1 METPTLSNSRP
12 SAVAVWML
20 LIMAAAKTYNMS
32 IEIRALLQ
40 PPVYWYKLMTYLY
53 WEYYWIKIKG
63 LARNDVNFLELSLIS

>member
-20 LIMAAAKTYNMS
+20 LIMAAAKTHNMS

-40 PPVYWYKLMTYLY
+40 PAVYWYKLMTYLY